1 MGYTT
6 TIRSKRQ
13 RIVTALDVGTS
24 KICCLIAKTSPAPD
38 WFEGKGDAMQFE
50 VLGFDHTRA
59 EGLKAGMIAH
69 LDSAEACIRSAVDAA
84 ERMAGVTVE
93 DVHVSVTCGRL
104 KSETFSASVALPSG
118 AVREDDVMR
127 LLAGGRQY
135 AGRDKRSVLHALPLS
150 YRIDENGGIS
160 EPQGMCGERLAVDL
174 HAVTADEVAMRNVML
189 CVERCH
195 LGVASLVA
203 APYAS
208 ALSVVTPDEAKL
220 GVACIDFGAGTT
232 TLSVFVDGHFIHAD
246 AIALGGNGI
255 TTDIARTLSRAARL
269 RRAAQ
274 DPAWQRLRHAVG
286 RARDHHLSGR
296 HRHAAAEPEPDHQ
309 GAARRHHP
317 PAHRGDSRPDAPQA
331 CRGWARRRGHPASR
345 ADRRRQPAHRP
356 ARACRQHVRQARAA
370 WPSALDERPSGR
382 GGCARFLRR
391 DRPLAALGV
400 AATTGC
406 PAGASS
412 ASCAPAPAISPR
424 SASGYGTIFDSREG
438 SMGASRGSA
447 GSEPE

>member
-13 RIVTALDVGTS
+13 RIVTALDIGTS
-24 KICCLIAKTSPAPD
+24 KICCLIAKTSPVPD
-38 WFEGKGDAMQFE
+38 WFEGKGDAVQFE

-104 KSETFSASVALPSG
+104 KSESFSASVALPSG
-118 AVREDDVMR
+118 AVREDDIQR

-135 AGRDKRSVLHALPLS
+135 AGRDRRSVLHALPLS
-150 YRIDENGGIS
+150 YRLDDSNGAIS

-174 HAVTADEVAMRNVML
+174 HAVSADEVAMRNLML

-208 ALSVVTPDEAKL
+208 ALSVITPDEAKL

-232 TLSVFVDGHFIHAD
+232 TLSVLADGHFIHAD

-255 TTDIARTLSRAARL
+255 TTDIARTLSAPLDYAERLKTLHGSAFATLSDEREIITYPAVTGLPQPSLNQITKAQLAVIIRPRVEEILDLMRRRLAASGPAAEVTQHLVLTGGGSQLTGLSELAANMFGRPVRLGRPRSMSGLPAVAAAPDFAAGIGLLLHWARADDRL
-269 RRAAQ
+269 
-274 DPAWQRLRHAVG
+274 VG
-286 RARDHHLSGR
+286 RA
-296 HRHAAAEPEPDHQ
+296 EQ
-309 GAARRHHP
+309 
-317 PAHRGDSRPDAPQA
+317 
-331 CRGWARRRGHPASR
+331 
-345 ADRRRQPAHRP
+345 
-356 ARACRQHVRQARAA
+356 
-370 WPSALDERPSGR
+370 
-382 GGCARFLRR
+382 RFLRTGTGYFAKVGEWIR
-391 DRPLAALGV
+391 DN
-400 AATTGC
+400 
-406 PAGASS
+406 
-412 ASCAPAPAISPR
+412 
-424 SASGYGTIFDSREG
+424 F
-438 SMGASRGSA
+438 
-447 GSEPE
+447 

>member
-13 RIVTALDVGTS
+13 RIVTALDIGTS
-24 KICCLIAKTSPAPD
+24 KICCLIAKTSPVPD
-38 WFEGKGDAMQFE
+38 WFEGKGDAVQFE

-104 KSETFSASVALPSG
+104 KSESFSASVALPSG
-118 AVREDDVMR
+118 AVREDDIQR

-135 AGRDKRSVLHALPLS
+135 AGRDRRSVLHALPLS
-150 YRIDENGGIS
+150 YRLDDSNGAIS

-174 HAVTADEVAMRNVML
+174 HAVSADEVAMRNLML

-195 LGVASLVA
+195 LGVSSLVA

-208 ALSVVTPDEAKL
+208 ALSVITPDEAKL

-255 TTDIARTLSRAARL
+255 TTDIARTLSAPLDYAERL
-269 RRAAQ
+269 KTLHGSAFATLSDEREIITYPAVTGMPQPSLNQITKAQ
-274 DPAWQRLRHAVG
+274 LAVII
-286 RARDHHLSGR
+286 
-296 HRHAAAEPEPDHQ
+296 
-309 GAARRHHP
+309 
-317 PAHRGDSRPDAPQA
+317 RPRIEELLDLM
-331 CRGWARRRGHPASR
+331 RRRLAASGLPAEVTQHLVLTGGGSQLTGLPEL
-345 ADRRRQPAHRP
+345 AANMFGRP
-356 ARACRQHVRQARAA
+356 ARLGRPRSMSGLPAVAAAPDFSAGIGLLLQWARGDDRLNAR
-370 WPSALDERPSGR
+370 SEQ
-382 GGCARFLRR
+382 RFLRTGTGYFAKVGEWIR
-391 DRPLAALGV
+391 DN
-400 AATTGC
+400 
-406 PAGASS
+406 
-412 ASCAPAPAISPR
+412 
-424 SASGYGTIFDSREG
+424 F
-438 SMGASRGSA
+438 
-447 GSEPE
+447 

>member
-13 RIVTALDVGTS
+13 RIVCALDVGTS
-24 KICCLIAKTSPAPD
+24 KVCCLIAKTSPVPD

-150 YRIDENGGIS
+150 YRIDENGGIN
-160 EPQGMCGERLAVDL
+160 EPHGMCGERLAVDL

-195 LGVASLVA
+195 LAVASLVA
-203 APYAS
+203 APCAS

-232 TLSVFVDGHFIHAD
+232 TLSVVVVGHFIHAD
-246 AIALGGNGI
+246 ASARGGNGI
-255 TTDIARTLSRAARL
+255 TTDIARTLCAPLDYAERL
-269 RRAAQ
+269 KTLHGSAFATLSDEREIITYPAVTGMPQPSLNQITKAQLAVIIRPRIEEILDLMRR
-274 DPAWQRLRHAVG
+274 RLASAG
-286 RARDHHLSGR
+286 L
-296 HRHAAAEPEPDHQ
+296 AAEVTQHLVLTGGGSQLTGLPELAANMFGRPVRLGRPRSMSGLPAVASAPDFS
-309 GAARRHHP
+309 AAIGLLLHWG
-317 PAHRGDSRPDAPQA
+317 RGDDRLSRRSEQ
-331 CRGWARRRGHPASR
+331 
-345 ADRRRQPAHRP
+345 
-356 ARACRQHVRQARAA
+356 
-370 WPSALDERPSGR
+370 
-382 GGCARFLRR
+382 RFLRTGTGYFAKVGDWIR
-391 DRPLAALGV
+391 DN
-400 AATTGC
+400 
-406 PAGASS
+406 
-412 ASCAPAPAISPR
+412 
-424 SASGYGTIFDSREG
+424 F
-438 SMGASRGSA
+438 
-447 GSEPE
+447 

>member
-1 MGYTT
+1 M
-6 TIRSKRQ
+6 
-13 RIVTALDVGTS
+13 
-24 KICCLIAKTSPAPD
+24 PD
-38 WFEGKGDAMQFE
+38 WFEGKGDAVQFE

-104 KSETFSASVALPSG
+104 KSESFSASVALPSG
-118 AVREDDVMR
+118 AVREDDIQR
-127 LLAGGRQY
+127 LMAGGRQY

-150 YRIDENGGIS
+150 YRLDDSNGAIS

-174 HAVTADEVAMRNVML
+174 HAVTADEVAMRNLML

-232 TLSVFVDGHFIHAD
+232 TLSVLVDGHFIHAD
-246 AIALGGNGI
+246 AIALGGNAI
-255 TTDIARTLSRAARL
+255 TTDIARTLTRSARL
-269 RRAAQ
+269 CRAAQ
-274 DPAWQRLRHAVG
+274 DAAWQRVRHAVR
-286 RARDHHLSGR
+286 RARNHHLSRG
-296 HRHAAAEPEPDHQ
+296 HRPAAAELEPDHQ

-317 PAHRGDSRPDAPQA
+317 PARRGDSRSDAAAA
-331 CRGWARRRGHPASR
+331 CGERRGRRGHPAPG
-345 ADRRRQPAHRP
+345 ADRRRQPAHRVCRNWP
-356 ARACRQHVRQARAA
+356 PTCSGARSGSAARAR
-370 WPSALDERPSGR
+370 
-382 GGCARFLRR
+382 
-391 DRPLAALGV
+391 
-400 AATTGC
+400 
-406 PAGASS
+406 
-412 ASCAPAPAISPR
+412 
-424 SASGYGTIFDSREG
+424 
-438 SMGASRGSA
+438 
-447 GSEPE
+447 

>member
-13 RIVTALDVGTS
+13 RIVTALDIGTS

-38 WFEGKGDAMQFE
+38 WLDGKGDAVQFE

-104 KSETFSASVALPSG
+104 KSESFSASIALPSG
-118 AVREDDVMR
+118 AVRDDDVMR

-135 AGRDKRSVLHALPLS
+135 AGRDKRTVLHALPLS
-150 YRIDENGGIS
+150 YRLDENGGIS
-160 EPQGMCGERLAVDL
+160 DPQGMCGERLAVDL
-174 HAVTADEVAMRNVML
+174 HAVTADDVAMRNVML

-195 LGVASLVA
+195 LGVASLIA

-246 AIALGGNGI
+246 AIALGSSGI
-255 TTDIARTLSRAARL
+255 TTDIARTLSAPLDYSERLKTLHGSAFATLSDEREIITYPAVTGLPQPSLNQITKAQLAVIIRPRIEEILDLMRRRLAA
-269 RRAAQ
+269 
-274 DPAWQRLRHAVG
+274 
-286 RARDHHLSGR
+286 SGL
-296 HRHAAAEPEPDHQ
+296 AAEVTQHLVLTGGGSQLTGLPEL
-309 GAARRHHP
+309 AANMF
-317 PAHRGDSRPDAPQA
+317 G
-331 CRGWARRRGHPASR
+331 
-345 ADRRRQPAHRP
+345 RP
-356 ARACRQHVRQARAA
+356 ARLGRPRALSGLPAVANAPDFAAGIGLLLQWGRGEDRLQAR
-370 WPSALDERPSGR
+370 SEQ
-382 GGCARFLRR
+382 RFLRTGTGYFAKVGEWIR
-391 DRPLAALGV
+391 DN
-400 AATTGC
+400 
-406 PAGASS
+406 
-412 ASCAPAPAISPR
+412 
-424 SASGYGTIFDSREG
+424 F
-438 SMGASRGSA
+438 
-447 GSEPE
+447 

>member
-13 RIVTALDVGTS
+13 RIVTALDIGTS
-24 KICCLIAKTSPAPD
+24 KICCLIAKTSPVPD
-38 WFEGKGDAMQFE
+38 WFEGKGDAVQFE

-104 KSETFSASVALPSG
+104 KSESFSASVALPSG
-118 AVREDDVMR
+118 AVREDDVQR
-127 LLAGGRQY
+127 LMAGGRQY

-150 YRIDENGGIS
+150 YRLDDSNGAIS

-174 HAVTADEVAMRNVML
+174 HAVSADEVAMRNLML

-208 ALSVVTPDEAKL
+208 ALSVITPDEAKL

-232 TLSVFVDGHFIHAD
+232 TLSVLVDGHFVHAD
-246 AIALGGNGI
+246 AIALGGNAI
-255 TTDIARTLSRAARL
+255 TTDIARTLSAPLDYAERLKTLHGSAFATLSDEREIITYPAVTGLPQPSLNQINKAQLAVIIRPRVEEILDLMRRRLAANGHAAEVTQHLVLTGGGSQLTGLSELAANMFGRPVRL
-269 RRAAQ
+269 GRPRSMSGL
-274 DPAWQRLRHAVG
+274 PAVAVAPDFASGIGLLLHWARGDDRFSG
-286 RARDHHLSGR
+286 RA
-296 HRHAAAEPEPDHQ
+296 EQ
-309 GAARRHHP
+309 
-317 PAHRGDSRPDAPQA
+317 
-331 CRGWARRRGHPASR
+331 
-345 ADRRRQPAHRP
+345 
-356 ARACRQHVRQARAA
+356 
-370 WPSALDERPSGR
+370 
-382 GGCARFLRR
+382 RFLMTGTGYFAKVGEWIR
-391 DRPLAALGV
+391 DN
-400 AATTGC
+400 
-406 PAGASS
+406 
-412 ASCAPAPAISPR
+412 
-424 SASGYGTIFDSREG
+424 F
-438 SMGASRGSA
+438 
-447 GSEPE
+447 